1 MRRTAP
7 ANRSQ
12 QALITWLSAVLL
24 LASLIVAVVAPELQA
39 QSSSADAQETR
50 ERLAQL
56 EKDIARIAA
65 AQAKR
70 EKQRSGL
77 QADLRRSEVAL
88 GRLQEQQQTTRA
100 AIGRNQG
107 EVSKLGVEQSMLVD
121 AAASQRD
128 AVAREIREAYKGGG
142 GDQLKL
148 LLSEEDPQLL
158 ARMLAY
164 YRYILAARSELLDEY
179 RDTLSALANTKQEL
193 QTREAELEAQRLS
206 LATQQRSL
214 EAERSERKSL
224 LRKIDSTLKS
234 EAEQLAAREQD
245 REQLENLL
253 AQIDAALAQLIPE
266 DDVEPFSA
274 AKGSMRWPVDGR
286 ITSRFGRP
294 RNQGKMRWQGV
305 RLKAESG
312 STVAAIHHGR
322 VVYADWLRGSGLLLV
337 IDHGEGY
344 LSLYAHNESL
354 LREVGD
360 WVTAGAPVSTVGD
373 SGGQSEAGLY
383 FEIRKD
389 GKPTDPQGWCRG

>member
-1 MRRTAP
+1 MSYKASARQIARRLLGGLTVA
-7 ANRSQ
+7 
-12 QALITWLSAVLL
+12 LL
-24 LASLIVAVVAPELQA
+24 LVAVAIEAPQLKA
-39 QSSSADAQETR
+39 QSASGADAKETR

-56 EKDIARIAA
+56 ERDIAKITA

-70 EKQRSGL
+70 EKQRNSL
-77 QADLRRSEVAL
+77 QAELRTSETAL
-88 GRLQEQQQTTRA
+88 GRLQEQQKATRS
-100 AIGRNQG
+100 AIRNNQN
-107 EVSKLGVEQSMLVD
+107 EISRLGAEESQLQNDSE
-121 AAASQRD
+121 AQRD
-128 AVAREIREAYKGGG
+128 AVAAEIREAYKGGG
-142 GDQLKL
+142 NDQLKL
-148 LLSEEDPQLL
+148 LLTEEDPQLL

-164 YRYILAARSELLDEY
+164 YRYILAARSELLDGY
-179 RDTLSALANTKQEL
+179 RATLSSLIELRQEL
-193 QTREAELEAQRLS
+193 ETRESQLEEQRAALDKQQRELEKQR
-206 LATQQRSL
+206 QGRQV
-214 EAERSERKSL
+214 L
-224 LRKIDSTLKS
+224 LTEINTSLKS
-234 EAEQLAAREQD
+234 DAAQLAAREQD

-253 AQIDAALAQLIPE
+253 TEIDAALAQLIPE

-274 AKGSMRWPVDGR
+274 AKGSMNWPVQGR
-286 ITSRFGRP
+286 RTNRFGGP

-305 RLKAESG
+305 RLKAEAG

-360 WVTAGAPVSTVGD
+360 WVNAGAPVSTVGD
-373 SGGQSEAGLY
+373 SGGQSEPGLY

>member
-1 MRRTAP
+1 MRRTAS

-12 QALITWLSAVLL
+12 QTLFTTLPSLLL
-24 LASLIVAVVAPELQA
+24 LAVFALADTPALQA
-39 QSSSADAQETR
+39 QSRGTDAKETR

-65 AQAKR
+65 AQATR
-70 EKQRSGL
+70 EKQRSSL

-88 GRLQEQQQTTRA
+88 GRLQEQQQATRS
-100 AIGRNQG
+100 AISSNQR
-107 EVSKLGVEQSMLVD
+107 EIAKLGVKQSQLT
-121 AAASQRD
+121 AAADAQRD
-128 AVAREIREAYKGGG
+128 AVAQEIRDAYKGGG
-142 GDQLKL
+142 NDQLKL
-148 LLSEEDPQLL
+148 LLSEEDPQVL

-164 YRYILAARSELLDEY
+164 YRYILSARSELLDEY
-179 RDTLSALANTKQEL
+179 RNTLNALVDLKQEL
-193 QTREAELEAQRLS
+193 KTRETQLEEQRLA
-206 LATQQRSL
+206 LTAQQHTL
-214 EAERSERKSL
+214 ESQRGERKTL
-224 LRKIDSTLKS
+224 LTKIDSTLKS
-234 EAEQLAAREQD
+234 EAAQLAAREQD
-245 REQLENLL
+245 REQLEILL
-253 AQIDAALAQLIPE
+253 GEIDAALAQLIPE

-274 AKGSMRWPVDGR
+274 AKGSMRWPVEGR
-286 ITSRFGRP
+286 ITNRFGRP

>member
-1 MRRTAP
+1 MRRTAS

-12 QALITWLSAVLL
+12 QTLFTTLSSLLL
-24 LASLIVAVVAPELQA
+24 LAVFTLADTPALQA
-39 QSSSADAQETR
+39 QSSGTDAKDTR

-65 AQAKR
+65 AQATR
-70 EKQRSGL
+70 EKQRSSL
-77 QADLRRSEVAL
+77 QADLRRSELAL
-88 GRLQEQQQTTRA
+88 GRLQEQQQATRS
-100 AIGRNQG
+100 AISSNQR
-107 EVSKLGVEQSMLVD
+107 EIAKLGVKQSQLT
-121 AAASQRD
+121 AAADAQRD
-128 AVAREIREAYKGGG
+128 AVAQEIRDAYKGGG
-142 GDQLKL
+142 NDQLKL
-148 LLSEEDPQLL
+148 LLSEEDPQVL

-164 YRYILAARSELLDEY
+164 YRYILSARSELLDEY
-179 RDTLSALANTKQEL
+179 RNTLNALVDLKQEL
-193 QTREAELEAQRLS
+193 KTRETQLEEQRLA
-206 LATQQRSL
+206 LTTQQRTL
-214 EAERSERKSL
+214 ESQRGERKTL
-224 LRKIDSTLKS
+224 LTKIDSTLKS
-234 EAEQLAAREQD
+234 EAAQLAAREQD
-245 REQLENLL
+245 REQLEILL
-253 AQIDAALAQLIPE
+253 SEIDAALAQLIPE

-274 AKGSMRWPVDGR
+274 AKGSMRWPVEGR
-286 ITSRFGRP
+286 ITNRFGRP